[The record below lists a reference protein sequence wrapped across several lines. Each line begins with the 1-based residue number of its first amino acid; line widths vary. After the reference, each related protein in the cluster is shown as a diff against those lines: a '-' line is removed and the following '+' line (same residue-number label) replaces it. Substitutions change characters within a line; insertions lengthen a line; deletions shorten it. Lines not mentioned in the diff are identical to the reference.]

1 MKKVLL
7 FIIVAI
13 FLSIVAMMPAEGT
26 PIFEN
31 ILWMGWTLAAGWI
44 AVRLIVM
51 VQRLHREEEKRRRA

>member
-7 FIIVAI
+7 IIITAI

-26 PIFEN
+26 PLIEN
-31 ILWMGWTLAAGWI
+31 LLWMGWTLFTGWV

>member
-1 MKKVLL
+1 MKKALL
-7 FIIVAI
+7 IIIAAI

-44 AVRLIVM
+44 AVKLIII
-51 VQRLHREEEKRRRA
+51 VQWLHREEEKRRRA

>member
-1 MKKVLL
+1 MKKALL
-7 FIIVAI
+7 IIIAAI

-31 ILWMGWTLAAGWI
+31 ILWMGWTLATGWV

-51 VQRLHREEEKRRRA
+51 VQRLHREEEEKRRA

>member
-7 FIIVAI
+7 FIIAAI

-26 PIFEN
+26 PLIEN
-31 ILWMGWTLAAGWI
+31 ILWMGWTLAAGWV

-51 VQRLHREEEKRRRA
+51 VQWLHREEEKRRRA